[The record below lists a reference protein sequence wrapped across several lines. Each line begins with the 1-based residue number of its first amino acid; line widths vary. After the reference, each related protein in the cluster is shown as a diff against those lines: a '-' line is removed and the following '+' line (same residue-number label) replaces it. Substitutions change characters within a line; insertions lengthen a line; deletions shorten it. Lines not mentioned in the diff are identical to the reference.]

1 LSDIELDGGRPRLD
15 GSLGQTS
22 PELAGAGAAPETVA
36 GSRAARNGLAGWIES
51 RSGLGSLIRTTFDP
65 LVPCVSRWRYALGA
79 ALVSCLAVEFF
90 TGILLMFS
98 YSPSAATAWGSTFY
112 IDHIQSCGWFLRGL
126 HNFTAQAMIVVSA
139 LHLAS
144 VVVAGVYRT
153 PREMNW
159 WLGLA
164 MLGVLVAFTL
174 SGNAL
179 VWDQDGYWAWHVE
192 TGIAGGTPVVGP
204 LLQRVI
210 IGGTE
215 MGNATVSRLY
225 AFHISILPI
234 LVLALLAGH
243 VALSRRHALIRP
255 AGGSVQPAWPT
266 QVFFNILASAVLLV
280 LVTALVVLNR
290 GVSLEAPAD
299 PASAYP
305 ARPAWFFF
313 WLFELRKSFHGPR
326 EIIAT
331 MVIPGALTVVTLLLP
346 FFDRALPRR
355 LAHFAA
361 CSFAF
366 AVLLFAGYLTARSIV
381 ADFGDPDYREGIE
394 QAEEARVRAVELALS
409 QGVPPEGASALLGR
423 DPLWHGRALLKEK
436 CLGCHVFDTIGE
448 GEQQTAPDL
457 RDFGTRAWVRGLL
470 EKPDAPAYFGSVAA
484 GGGML
489 EWKKSSKLSKKQLDD
504 VADFVATFA
513 RIPPDMTPEE
523 WQNAPGVADHPGLE
537 PFQKECG
544 TCHAIQGLSEGGT
557 RESPG
562 LFAYGSPQWIT
573 RMIHKPAAPDMY
585 GYLDKK
591 DQMPSFTIQLTDND
605 VRSIVRYLR
614 NDYSG
619 APGVPVG
626 PTTPAPTAND
636 AAGPTPK
643 AAAPA
648 PKSRTR

>member
-1 LSDIELDGGRPRLD
+1 MSD
-15 GSLGQTS
+15 T
-22 PELAGAGAAPETVA
+22 ELAGGRSRPEDNPGQTPPQIAGDGA
-36 GSRAARNGLAGWIES
+36 GQATAQRSGLAGWVES
-51 RSGLGSLIRTTFDP
+51 RTGLQSLVSAIFDP
-65 LVPCVSRWRYALGA
+65 PVPCVSRRRYALGA
-79 ALVSCLAVEFF
+79 ALVSCLAVQFF

-126 HNFTAQAMIVVSA
+126 HNFTAHAMIIVTA

-144 VVVAGVYRT
+144 VVVAGVYRS

-210 IGGTE
+210 IGGAE

-234 LVLALLAGH
+234 MVLGLLAGH

-255 AGGSVQPAWPT
+255 AGATVQPAWPT
-266 QVFFNILASAVLLV
+266 QVFSNMLTSAVLLSVVVGLV
-280 LVTALVVLNR
+280 LLNR

-313 WLFELRKSFHGPR
+313 WLFELRKSFHGAR

-331 MVIPGALTVVTLLLP
+331 MVIPGVLTVVTLLLP

-355 LAHFAA
+355 LAHFTA
-361 CSFAF
+361 CAFAF
-366 AVLLFAGYLTARSIV
+366 TLLLFAGYLTVRSII
-381 ADFGDPDYREGIE
+381 ADFLDPDYHQGIV
-394 QAEEARVRAVELALS
+394 QAEEARVRAVDLALK

-436 CLGCHVFDTIGE
+436 CLGCHVFDAIGE

-457 RDFGTRAWVRGLL
+457 RDFGARAWIRGLL
-470 EKPDAPAYFGSVAA
+470 EKPDAPAFFGNVPACT
-484 GGGML
+484 GMV

-513 RIPPDMTPEE
+513 GIPPDMTPDE
-523 WQNAPGVADHPGLE
+523 WQNAPGVADHPGLQ

-544 TCHAIQGLSEGGT
+544 TCHAIQGFTEGGT
-557 RESPG
+557 RDSPG
-562 LFAYGSPQWIT
+562 LFAYGSPRWIT
-573 RMIHKPAAPDMY
+573 RMIHKPDAADMY

-591 DQMPSFTIQLTDND
+591 DQMPSFAIQLTDND
-605 VRSIVRYLR
+605 VRSIVRYLG
-614 NDYSG
+614 NDYAG
-619 APGVPVG
+619 APGSPSARPVPV
-626 PTTPAPTAND
+626 ASSTASH
-636 AAGPTPK
+636 APK
-643 AAAPA
+643 AAAHA
-648 PKSRTR
+648 PKKAAATP